1 VREAVSSR
9 RRGSMASE
17 KCGMPTL
24 PLSNKPE
31 RDRWD
36 QAGRVG
42 QNRAHPITQAPCT
55 AIITGWGTIARQ
67 RRRLPLPAACQHR
80 RPPTPWRPVPSFGR
94 GSLHGV
100 IVRRAP
106 AGSCFRPGTLPARPW
121 RASTPAA
128 RGQKP
133 PGHHHPHHQN
143 GHQYQNLPHG
153 KLLLAYGCRSAGI
166 SPPTSGAS
174 ASLRPP
180 LTDGNSVR
188 TPRSRRG
195 ALSRNRVPVTPHKP
209 PCLSLPT
216 PARQHA
222 IPLYNPNKRPTLAS
236 EPLRKN

>member
-1 VREAVSSR
+1 MREAVSSR

-42 QNRAHPITQAPCT
+42 QNRASPITQAPCT
-55 AIITGWGTIARQ
+55 AILTERGTIVRH
-67 RRRLPLPAACQHR
+67 RLPLPAEYQHR
-80 RPPTPWRPVPSFGR
+80 RPPTPLASRPRLGR

-100 IVRRAP
+100 IVRRAQ
-106 AGSCFRPGTLPARPW
+106 AGSCFRPGALPARPW

-153 KLLLAYGCRSAGI
+153 GLLLAYGYRKGATR
-166 SPPTSGAS
+166 PPFSGAS
-174 ASLRPP
+174 ASLLPP
-180 LTDGNSVR
+180 PPDGNSVR
-188 TPRSRRG
+188 THRRTHD
-195 ALSRNRVPVTPHKP
+195 APHAVSTSP
-209 PCLSLPT
+209 PT

-222 IPLYNPNKRPTLAS
+222 IPKRHQHKRPTLAS
-236 EPLRKN
+236 EPL

>member
-1 VREAVSSR
+1 MREAVSSR

-24 PLSNKPE
+24 PVSNTAA
-31 RDRWD
+31 WD
-36 QAGRVG
+36 QADHGG
-42 QNRAHPITQAPCT
+42 QSRGHARTGAPCAT
-55 AIITGWGTIARQ
+55 SRTEWGTIAPPPP
-67 RRRLPLPAACQHR
+67 PLPADFTSCGRMRGLLHR
-80 RPPTPWRPVPSFGR
+80 
-94 GSLHGV
+94 V

-106 AGSCFRPGTLPARPW
+106 AGLPFRPGALPARPW

-153 KLLLAYGCRSAGI
+153 GLLLAYGCRCRRNTPAI
-166 SPPTSGAS
+166 SGAS